1 MIEAIRRAA
10 RDCLSG
16 SLDGALGVSLRETQP
31 LLAGFADRID
41 QGALTDALLL
51 SYREGAI
58 TLDEL
63 LGAIQ
68 IEATALEG
76 HHGNLAAYYENIFR
90 LEALTGVELVHFA
103 P

>member
-1 MIEAIRRAA
+1 
-10 RDCLSG
+10 LS
-16 SLDGALGVSLRETQP
+16 
-31 LLAGFADRID
+31 I
-41 QGALTDALLL
+41 

-68 IEATALEG
+68 IEAAAIEA
-76 HHGNLAAYYENIFR
+76 HYADLATYYQNIFR
-90 LEALTGVELVHFA
+90 LEALTGAKLVKFA

>member
-1 MIEAIRRAA
+1 MAEFAA
-10 RDCLSG
+10 DFDQS
-16 SLDGALGVSLRETQP
+16 SLA
-31 LLAGFADRID
+31 
-41 QGALTDALLL
+41 DALSI

-68 IEATALEG
+68 IEAAAIEA
-76 HHGNLAAYYENIFR
+76 HFADLATYYQNIFR
-90 LEALTGVELVHFA
+90 LEALTGAKLVNFA